1 MILGTLALT
10 VAAFF
15 AGAAVY
21 VSAVEHPAREALD
34 DRGQLTQWKP
44 SYANGTRMQASLAL
58 IGFALGAAAWWHGHD
73 WRWLVAAPIL
83 GYAPAWLGHL
93 AFERNRP
100 ETFAHPLWSLL
111 SDIRMVGL
119 FLTGR
124 LAGELRRLGIGRP
137 E

>member
-1 MILGTLALT
+1 MTYAEFWPRYLVAHASPRTRALHYVGT
-10 VAAFF
+10 
-15 AGAAVY
+15 
-21 VSAVEHPAREALD
+21 
-34 DRGQLTQWKP
+34 
-44 SYANGTRMQASLAL
+44 
-58 IGFALGAAAWWHGHD
+58 LGAATCLLVAFIARD

-83 GYAPAWLGHL
+83 GYGPAWLAHL
-93 AFERNRP
+93 AIERNRP

-124 LAGELRRLGIGRP
+124 LGGELRRAGIGRP